1 MGYIKKDKDKI
12 QAAEMRSLRKVKGCT
27 RADRI
32 RNVDI
37 RTQLN
42 VYNINNRSEENKEK
56 WKEHRDRMTES
67 RIPKLILQYQ
77 PKGKND
83 IGRPKKRWN

>member
-1 MGYIKKDKDKI
+1 
-12 QAAEMRSLRKVKGCT
+12 MRFRRRVRGCT

-37 RTQLN
+37 RAELN
-42 VYNINNRSEENKEK
+42 IYNINNILEENKEK
-56 WKEHRDRMTES
+56 WKQRIDRMTET

-77 PKGKND
+77 PNGKRD

>member
-12 QAAEMRSLRKVKGCT
+12 QAAEMRSLRRVKGCT

-37 RTQLN
+37 TAELN

-56 WKEHRDRMTES
+56 WKEH
-67 RIPKLILQYQ
+67 
-77 PKGKND
+77 
-83 IGRPKKRWN
+83 